1 MVHTVEAP
9 YALCV
14 NETDGVGLVV
24 FATELLLDTG
34 DTDDI
39 VTLEDET

>member
-1 MVHTVEAP
+1 MHTVEAP

-14 NETDGVGLVV
+14 NEIDGVGLVD

-39 VTLEDET
+39 VTLGDET